1 MAALFSMVQVMLLL
15 AKVGLAAS
23 NIVILGIVIINIHY
37 YIIPSIIVLNFKLQ
51 RLGRPSSSSRGLLP
65 DFEGFPP
72 PMLPERAIH
81 ALNGRCTL
89 ESSMVAKREIKIE
102 NCIFFSKD

>member
-15 AKVGLAAS
+15 AKVVLAAS
-23 NIVILGIVIINIHY
+23 NIVILAIVIINIYY
-37 YIIPSIIVLNFKLQ
+37 YIIPSKIVLNVKFLC
-51 RLGRPSSSSRGLLP
+51 LGRPSSSSRGLLP

-72 PMLPERAIH
+72 PMLPERTIH
-81 ALNGRCTL
+81 ALNGRCTP

-102 NCIFFSKD
+102 NCIFFCED